1 MTEPTKTRLQTL
13 GWAWGL
19 VLATAAFVGS
29 YFLVPGFNGFEPG
42 QFPRVI
48 DEPPVQPSG
57 YAFAIW
63 GLIYLWLVIAA
74 LFGAIRR
81 AEDSDWSAYRPWMIL
96 SLGVG
101 ATWLPV
107 ASVSPLLATALIFAM
122 LAAALKAVFRV
133 GITDRWLQQA
143 PVAIY
148 AGWLTAAACVALGV
162 VLGGYGILPPTPAAL
177 LSLILALLIAL
188 TVQYRLHR
196 APEYGLTVIW
206 ALVGVIVQNT
216 DPLNTA
222 VVGLCIL
229 GIIAIL
235 GLRGTDTE

>member
-1 MTEPTKTRLQTL
+1 MTLSDPTKYRL
-13 GWAWGL
+13 WAWGL
-19 VLATAAFVGS
+19 ALATAAFIGS
-29 YFLVPGFNGFEPG
+29 YFIVPDFNGFEAR
-42 QFPRVI
+42 QFPVRI

-63 GLIYLWLVIAA
+63 GLIYVWLVIAA

-81 AEDSDWSAYRPWMIL
+81 ADDPDWAAYRPWMVL
-96 SLGVG
+96 SLALG

-107 ASVSPLLATALIFAM
+107 ASVTPLLATVLIFAM

-133 GITDRWLQQA
+133 GVTDRWLQQA

-148 AGWLTAAACVALGV
+148 AGWLTAAACVGLGV
-162 VLGGYGILPPTPAAL
+162 VIGGYGILPPTPAAL
-177 LSLILALLIAL
+177 LCLVLALVIAL

-206 ALVGVIVQNT
+206 ALVGVIIQNT
-216 DPLNTA
+216 DPLNAA
-222 VVGLCIL
+222 VFGLCVI